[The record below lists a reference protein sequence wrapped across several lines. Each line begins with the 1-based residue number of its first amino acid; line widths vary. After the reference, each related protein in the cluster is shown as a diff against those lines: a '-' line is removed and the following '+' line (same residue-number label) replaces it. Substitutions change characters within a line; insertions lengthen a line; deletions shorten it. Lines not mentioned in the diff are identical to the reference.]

1 MNYSLED
8 NQKAVRFVIDYL
20 TDNPDF
26 FRRHPDV
33 FSHMSFPRQNR
44 EGTRS
49 IIECQNEVLRATLT
63 TMEVR
68 EEENKL
74 REKALSE
81 AKDTESVLDLA
92 ISLLACEDNIGLPDT
107 ALEFFKNAFDASYGL
122 IRLWPARPNF
132 AFFPYAER
140 LGPEIEES
148 IAQMEGPFAG
158 KNFGDE
164 IAAWLKVD
172 PSETRGVLLLPLK
185 KQDGKVF
192 GLICLCDPDEKK
204 FSAAQREPF
213 LRGASRVCGAALAPL
228 TE

>member
-107 ALEFFKNAFDASYGL
+107 ALEFYNL
-122 IRLWPARPNF
+122 
-132 AFFPYAER
+132 
-140 LGPEIEES
+140 
-148 IAQMEGPFAG
+148 
-158 KNFGDE
+158 
-164 IAAWLKVD
+164 
-172 PSETRGVLLLPLK
+172 TRKP
-185 KQDGKVF
+185 
-192 GLICLCDPDEKK
+192 
-204 FSAAQREPF
+204 
-213 LRGASRVCGAALAPL
+213 VCEAPL
-228 TE
+228 LRN

>member
-92 ISLLACEDNIGLPDT
+92 ISLLACEDNIGQIGR
-107 ALEFFKNAFDASYGL
+107 AH
-122 IRLWPARPNF
+122 
-132 AFFPYAER
+132 
-140 LGPEIEES
+140 
-148 IAQMEGPFAG
+148 
-158 KNFGDE
+158 
-164 IAAWLKVD
+164 V
-172 PSETRGVLLLPLK
+172 
-185 KQDGKVF
+185 
-192 GLICLCDPDEKK
+192 
-204 FSAAQREPF
+204 
-213 LRGASRVCGAALAPL
+213 
-228 TE
+228 